1 MPGSISDE
9 KKKKIRQLAA
19 NPMPDVLL
27 AEPKAYVDRDGFVK
41 FPDGSRFKG
50 PLHKGLP
57 EGIGSIIYPDGSSYE
72 GDWRSGMSHG
82 FGLLKFTDG
91 SYYEGMWSRGKY

>member
-1 MPGSISDE
+1 M
-9 KKKKIRQLAA
+9 AA